1 MKPVSS
7 STSVAGII
15 GWPVDRSLS
24 PAIHNAAFEAA
35 GLDWV
40 YVAFPVE
47 PGHGVR
53 AVEAMRAFGVRGL
66 NVTMPHK
73 REVIAALDALSP
85 EAERAGAVNTIVA
98 AGERLTGSNTDG
110 PGFLRFLERDA
121 HVDPSG
127 KRVLLLGA
135 GGAARAVAISL
146 SDAGS
151 DVVVAARKP
160 EQAAEVAALARNSR
174 ASSFDPEVLAEQI
187 SEADIVINAT
197 PVGRGG
203 EALPLAAGDLTPRH
217 CVVDLIY
224 DPEST
229 PLLQIA
235 RERGAATFNGLG
247 MLVHQ
252 AALSFEAW
260 TGVPAPIEAMRAVVA

>member
-1 MKPVSS
+1 MKPVTST
-7 STSVAGII
+7 TSVAGII

-24 PAIHNAAFEAA
+24 PAIHNAAFDAA

-47 PGHGVR
+47 PGQGAR
-53 AVEAMRAFGVRGL
+53 AVDAMRAFGVRGL

-73 REVIAALDALSP
+73 QDVIPALDALSP

-98 AGERLTGSNTDG
+98 DGERLTGSNTDG
-110 PGFLRFLERDA
+110 PGFVRFLQRDA
-121 HVDPSG
+121 HVEPSG

-135 GGAARAVAISL
+135 GGAARAIAISL

-151 DVVVAARKP
+151 EVVVAARKP
-160 EQAAEVAALARNSR
+160 EQSAEVAGLAKDAR
-174 ASSFDPEVLAEQI
+174 ASSLEPAVLAQEI

-203 EALPLAAGDLTPRH
+203 EALPLSAGDLTQRH

-224 DPEST
+224 HPEST

-260 TGVPAPIEAMRAVVA
+260 TGVPAPIEAMRAAVA